1 MIIFLFKF
9 EERKYQ
15 GGQNW
20 VSHKKNFKINTE
32 KKAQNDMFMSLFNY
46 ITGKNET
53 GNQTLYSIGIR
64 CGTAMMDYPDKKID
78 KKVYIYNKN
87 PETCQKPA
95 GNRLEV
101 SGGFPMFPEVSRGF
115 WMFPEVSG

>member
-1 MIIFLFKF
+1 MHFLQSKLNKQKNSIPINDKVLSPFKLNISSFLFKF

-53 GNQTLYSIGIR
+53 GN
-64 CGTAMMDYPDKKID
+64 
-78 KKVYIYNKN
+78 
-87 PETCQKPA
+87 
-95 GNRLEV
+95 
-101 SGGFPMFPEVSRGF
+101 
-115 WMFPEVSG
+115 

>member
-1 MIIFLFKF
+1 LNNHFLLFKF

-53 GNQTLYSIGIR
+53 GNQTLLSIIR
-64 CGTAMMDYPDKKID
+64 CSLSMMDYPETHWKP
-78 KKVYIYNKN
+78 
-87 PETCQKPA
+87 PETSCGGFRP
-95 GNRLEV
+95 V
-101 SGGFPMFPEVSRGF
+101 SGFFY
-115 WMFPEVSG
+115 